1 MSARIMRKLL
11 WVLSLAVLL
20 FFRAATAIRSFY
32 LKRAFPQEK
41 RSGAV
46 RIPAG
51 ETMNPGHMLQKGD
64 YLIIESILSPKM
76 LFVYSAPIYLVCL
89 CDRE

>member
-1 MSARIMRKLL
+1 MRKLL

-20 FFRAATAIRSFY
+20 FSCGNRDTVVTA
-32 LKRAFPQEK
+32 KRAFPQEK
-41 RSGAV
+41 KIRAV

-64 YLIIESILSPKM
+64 SWGRNENL
-76 LFVYSAPIYLVCL
+76 
-89 CDRE
+89 